1 LVPALLTSTDT
12 FSCSVSMYSS
22 AILDISGYTVPEP
35 SMTILPSSAPLF
47 SFSSEDPPFC
57 DSFSV
62 LASEFPHVTR
72 TDATILNMHTNVILF
87 NFIVYVLPNFFMIYL
102 PYTSHCNPYVLRNY
116 E

>member
-1 LVPALLTSTDT
+1 SSFIWREASLKSVPSSSTKNFSNPALVPALLTSTDT

-57 DSFSV
+57 DSFQ
-62 LASEFPHVTR
+62 LHRLIPPQFFH
-72 TDATILNMHTNVILF
+72 DLF
-87 NFIVYVLPNFFMIYL
+87 ALHITL
-102 PYTSHCNPYVLRNY
+102 
-116 E
+116 